1 MPRPPSPALAG
12 ICDILVGLT
21 EEGRGDGGLAA
32 LGYGLTLA
40 QEADAHLTVQ
50 SGALRFMT
58 TRLPLCGLAD
68 GLVGAENRRLASLAH
83 FRAERAAQDAAGA
96 GIACTTETPSLMHH
110 ELVARLSARARLHD
124 LTILDA
130 EPLAVAPDRAL
141 IEGVLF
147 RSGRPVIVVPPAWN
161 AFRLRRAVVAWDGS
175 APAARAVNDALP
187 FLRSAEAVT
196 VVCVEE
202 AGRLA
207 SSVPGAE
214 FAPHLAR
221 HGVAVTVDARPVA
234 ADAVETL
241 RGAAADARADMIVMG
256 AYRHSRMSEWFL
268 GGVTQQLLAQSDVPL
283 FLVH

>member
-21 EEGRGDGGLAA
+21 EEGREDGALAA

-40 QEADAHLTVQ
+40 QEAGAHLTVQ
-50 SGALRFMT
+50 SAALRFMT

-68 GLVGAENRRLASLAH
+68 GLVEAENRRLASLAH
-83 FRAERAAQDAAGA
+83 SRAERAAQDAAGA

-147 RSGRPVIVVPPAWN
+147 RSGRPVIVVPPRWT

-187 FLRSAEAVT
+187 FLRSAGAVT

-202 AGRLA
+202 AGKLA
-207 SSVPGAE
+207 SAVPGAE
-214 FAPHLAR
+214 LAPHLAR
-221 HGVAVTVDARPVA
+221 HGVAVTVDDRPVA
-234 ADAVETL
+234 ADPVETL
-241 RGAAADARADMIVMG
+241 REAAADARADMIVMG
-256 AYRHSRMSEWFL
+256 AYRHSRMREWFL
-268 GGVTQQLLAQSDVPL
+268 GGVTQHLLAQSDVPL
-283 FLVH
+283 FMVH